1 MEKFF
6 NFLDRRVAAPMSMI
20 SEQRHIRAIRD
31 GVISAIPFIIAG
43 SLILIIAAPP
53 VPETSG
59 FAMWVKDHADQILIP
74 YRMTFGIMSLYV
86 CFGVGSS
93 LARSYDL
100 DGLAGGQ
107 LGVAAFLLSLTPKT
121 FGDGIYVAL
130 ESLGSRG
137 LFPATVSYTHLTL
150 PTSDLV

>member
-20 SEQRHIRAIRD
+20 SEQPHIRAIRD

-74 YRMTFGIMSLYV
+74 YRMTFGIMSLMYASESV
-86 CFGVGSS
+86 QVLLVVMISMALLVANLVS
-93 LARSYDL
+93 LHFY
-100 DGLAGGQ
+100 LA
-107 LGVAAFLLSLTPKT
+107 
-121 FGDGIYVAL
+121 
-130 ESLGSRG
+130 
-137 LFPATVSYTHLTL
+137 
-150 PTSDLV
+150 

>member
-6 NFLDRRVAAPMSMI
+6 NFLDRRVAGPMSMI

-59 FAMWVKDHADQILIP
+59 FAMWAKDHAEQILIP

-93 LARSYDL
+93 LARKL
-100 DGLAGGQ
+100 
-107 LGVAAFLLSLTPKT
+107 
-121 FGDGIYVAL
+121 
-130 ESLGSRG
+130 
-137 LFPATVSYTHLTL
+137 
-150 PTSDLV
+150 

>member
-53 VPETSG
+53 IPETSG
-59 FAMWVKDHADQILIP
+59 FAMWAKDHAEQILIP

-93 LARSYDL
+93 LAHSYDL

-130 ESLGSRG
+130 AESRLKRAI
-137 LFPATVSYTHLTL
+137 PCD
-150 PTSDLV
+150 DLSTAGR